1 MTAATPTPKP
11 TGTQPAP
18 TTIHVAHSPDS
29 DDAFMFY
36 ALASGKIDTEGLTYV
51 HELQDIETLNQ
62 RAMRGE
68 LEVTAVSIHAY
79 AYISDKYA
87 LLPHG
92 ASMGDKYGPR
102 LVARTPMSRADIR
115 GKRIAVPGLMTSAY
129 LGLRMFE
136 PDFEPVVTP
145 FDQIEDVVA
154 EGKVD
159 LGLLIHEGQLTFGD
173 KGLHLIQDLGEWW
186 FGETGLP
193 LPLGGNVVRKD
204 LGDDLTR
211 KISRH
216 LHDSIAYGLE
226 HRKAALDHSMQ
237 YARGLERSKADTFVG
252 MYVNDWTLDYGERG
266 RQAVRLFLQRGVEQ
280 GLISKPVS
288 VEFVD

>member
-1 MTAATPTPKP
+1 M
-11 TGTQPAP
+11 

-36 ALASGKIDTEGLTYV
+36 ALAAGKIDTEGLTYV
-51 HELQDIETLNQ
+51 HELQDIETLNH

-79 AYISDKYA
+79 AYLSDKYA

-92 ASMGDKYGPR
+92 ASMGDRYGPR
-102 LVARTPMSRADIR
+102 LVARTPMTRADIR
-115 GKRIAVPGLMTSAY
+115 GKRIAIPGTLTSAY
-129 LGLRMFE
+129 LALRIFE

-145 FDQIEDVVA
+145 FDQIEDAVVQGKA
-154 EGKVD
+154 EV
-159 LGLLIHEGQLTFGD
+159 GLLIHEGQLTFGEQ
-173 KGLHLIQDLGEWW
+173 GLHLIQDLGEWW

-204 LGDDLTR
+204 LGEELTR

-216 LHDSIAYGLE
+216 LHNSIAYGLE
-226 HRKAALDHSMQ
+226 HRTAALDHSMQ
-237 YARGLERSKADTFVG
+237 FARGLDRSKADTFVG
-252 MYVNDWTLDYGERG
+252 MYVNEWTLDYGPRG
-266 RQAVRLFLQRGVEQ
+266 RKAVREFLQRGVDS
-280 GLISKPVS
+280 GLITRPVT

>member
-1 MTAATPTPKP
+1 M
-11 TGTQPAP
+11 

-51 HELQDIETLNQ
+51 HELQDIETLNH

-79 AYISDKYA
+79 AYLSDKYS

-92 ASMGDKYGPR
+92 ASMGDRYGPR
-102 LVARTPMSRADIR
+102 LVARSPMTKADLR
-115 GKRIAVPGLMTSAY
+115 GKRIAIPGMLTSAY
-129 LGLRMFE
+129 LALRIFE

-145 FDQIEDVVA
+145 FDQIEEAVV
-154 EGKVD
+154 EGKADV
-159 LGLLIHEGQLTFGD
+159 GLLIHEGQLTYAD
-173 KGLHLIQDLGEWW
+173 NGLHLIQDLGEWW
-186 FGETGLP
+186 YGETGLP

-204 LGDDLTR
+204 LGEDLTR

-216 LHDSIAYGLE
+216 LHASIAYGLE

-252 MYVNDWTLDYGERG
+252 MYVNEWTLDYGPRG
-266 RQAVRLFLQRGVEQ
+266 RKAVREFLQRGVDTGFITQ
-280 GLISKPVS
+280 PVT